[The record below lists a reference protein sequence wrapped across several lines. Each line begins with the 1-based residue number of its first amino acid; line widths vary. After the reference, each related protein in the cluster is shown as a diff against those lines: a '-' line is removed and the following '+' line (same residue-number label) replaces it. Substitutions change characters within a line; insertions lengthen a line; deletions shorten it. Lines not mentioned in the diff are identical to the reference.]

1 MGSSARG
8 DQRCVDAGR
17 VLLAVVIYRND
28 SHFEQFRPENTQ
40 SASHDH
46 DLWNPLDPTIEMALR
61 RELIRVEE
69 DCVSQPLV
77 DVRDREEE

>member
-28 SHFEQFRPENTQ
+28 SHFEQFSPENTSLPAMIMIYGTRSIQ
-40 SASHDH
+40 RLKWS
-46 DLWNPLDPTIEMALR
+46 
-61 RELIRVEE
+61 
-69 DCVSQPLV
+69 
-77 DVRDREEE
+77 